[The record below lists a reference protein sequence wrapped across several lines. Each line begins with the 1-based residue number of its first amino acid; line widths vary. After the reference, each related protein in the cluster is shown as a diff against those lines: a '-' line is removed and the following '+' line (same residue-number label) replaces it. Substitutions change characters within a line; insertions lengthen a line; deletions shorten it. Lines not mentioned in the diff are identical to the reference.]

1 MTLQQQDNLSIEDW
15 LEKTKI
21 TFALPKTI
29 QQADMLEALE
39 QLTPQQRTELVT
51 DWYQY
56 WVIQFTK
63 HIHEQGY

>member
-1 MTLQQQDNLSIEDW
+1 MTLQQKLVN
-15 LEKTKI
+15 
-21 TFALPKTI
+21 FAKPKTI

-63 HIHEQGY
+63 HIHEEGY